1 MISLM
6 TEQFFSRVHALRFT
20 TKTLAVQSNFNP
32 RNVQDGQYLL
42 DAKAT
47 YGVVVGVGL
56 WLWRAKKRCKSL
68 ICSGSAKSMVQPGR
82 LTSGIHR
89 HPPAVSPQVF
99 VSYTGVGPN

>member
-6 TEQFFSRVHALRFT
+6 TEQFFSRVHELRFT

-68 ICSGSAKSMVQPGR
+68 ICSGSAKSMVLWFNQVGLPAAF
-82 LTSGIHR
+82 TGIHR
-89 HPPAVSPQVF
+89 RTHPKSSF
-99 VSYTGVGPN
+99 LILM